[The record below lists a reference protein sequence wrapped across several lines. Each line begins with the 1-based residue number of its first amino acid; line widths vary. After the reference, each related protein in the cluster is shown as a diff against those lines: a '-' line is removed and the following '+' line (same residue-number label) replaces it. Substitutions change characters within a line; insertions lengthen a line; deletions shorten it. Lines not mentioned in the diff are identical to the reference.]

1 MKTMLRWASA
11 LCMLS
16 MSTIASAGSL
26 PPGGFRVGY
35 NEGWIENN
43 YGNWLA
49 DNPFFGSS
57 AFNVGCTSGNNG
69 CLLNTMFSG
78 MMQGNAKIVRIWLFP
93 ALQGICIS
101 QSFPKCPVAPGLISD
116 SNPNP
121 NPELIDSLNT
131 VFQLARQNG
140 LKLYITALNA
150 GDAAFAANPNN
161 CPVPGFPNYCP
172 DVSNFYK
179 SLFSNSGA
187 TVLNSLLGG
196 RNGVLDLMSLNKEVI
211 YGFDLINEIE
221 SAINAGYFS
230 WTGAQAW
237 IRNMTAIVK
246 NSPCDPNASCK
257 TIGDSNGLS
266 VTSSAGGG
274 YAVQELTF
282 GFFSGL
288 RPQSLRCPY
297 LLEHG

>member
-1 MKTMLRWASA
+1 
-11 LCMLS
+11 
-16 MSTIASAGSL
+16 
-26 PPGGFRVGY
+26 
-35 NEGWIENN
+35 
-43 YGNWLA
+43 
-49 DNPFFGSS
+49 
-57 AFNVGCTSGNNG
+57 
-69 CLLNTMFSG
+69 
-78 MMQGNAKIVRIWLFP
+78 
-93 ALQGICIS
+93 
-101 QSFPKCPVAPGLISD
+101 
-116 SNPNP
+116 
-121 NPELIDSLNT
+121 
-131 VFQLARQNG
+131 
-140 LKLYITALNA
+140 
-150 GDAAFAANPNN
+150 
-161 CPVPGFPNYCP
+161 
-172 DVSNFYK
+172 
-179 SLFSNSGA
+179 
-187 TVLNSLLGG
+187 VLNSLLGG